1 MDPLWLSFS
10 AIIVVIVSV
19 LVLRLHPFLALCFGG
34 LMVAILTSGSRLQ
47 DAAVRETGAKVIG
60 RDGAIVQLED
70 QATLSGRCIVFRRQH
85 GHYRAAGEVVLQ
97 HDDTSR
103 VLQTTS
109 NATELQ
115 AGDMLVHETDHGRV
129 KKAPKISAGQ
139 RFATGFGETCR
150 KIGILIAMASVI
162 GTCLLE
168 SGAARRIVDAT
179 RALVGESRTPL
190 AFAASGFVVG
200 IPVFFDTVFYLLM
213 PLARALRIKT
223 GQNYLLYVMSI
234 VVGATMA
241 HSLVPPTPGPLLVA
255 SEIEGVTVGH
265 MIVGGLIVG
274 LISVASGFLYC
285 VWANRTWVIPLRD
298 AEGQEMEDVE
308 IEESGSASASQSAPS
323 VLVPLLPILLP
334 VIFLAGKTFADS
346 PTGSDSTVVDTVRP
360 IIDFLGDK
368 NIALVIAA
376 IVALST
382 LAWQRSKAGIRSPFR
397 GIQQALASGGV
408 IILIT
413 AAGGAFGHVL
423 RQCGVAE
430 AIQQRFPST
439 QDGMVLLGLA
449 FVVTSIVR
457 FAQGSA
463 TVAMITGVSIVAPIA
478 AEIALPYHPVYLAL
492 AIGCGSKPLPWMND
506 SGFWIVG
513 RMSGMTESETLKTF
527 SVTLTIMGIVGF
539 LVTLAGAAWLPLVGS

>member
-308 IEESGSASASQSAPS
+308 IEESGSDSASQSAPS
-323 VLVPLLPILLP
+323 VLVSLLPILLP